1 MPSLKEL
8 LDEIEIK
15 TDDLEKDDPLDPT
28 KVKLEDLPEEQRPIF
43 EKALGL
49 LNEQTNELAKK
60 DLVIQTLQST
70 QKEPDPVKP
79 TDEEKGIFGLE
90 KDDPYVGAFQ
100 QLNDA
105 ISGISKKTE
114 VDAEKEFKT
123 NLKKFAGKNPDIV
136 RYANDMD
143 RIREDHPTLITD
155 IPKLYS
161 LAKQVVERRKEKPK
175 PTTESTGTS
184 PNNIVQIQQ
193 GKTIAEAFSL
203 AEQKLGGK

>member
-70 QKEPDPVKP
+70 QKDPDPVVD
-79 TDEEKGIFGLE
+79 DEKDELGLE
-90 KDDPYVGAFQ
+90 KDDQYAPIFNK
-100 QLNDA
+100 LFNA
-105 ISGISKKTE
+105 IEGISKKTE

-123 NLKKFAGKNPDIV
+123 NLKSFAKDNSDIV

-143 RIREDHPTLITD
+143 RIANEHPTLMND

-184 PNNIVQIQQ
+184 PNNVVQIQQ